1 MGARDD
7 ETPEPSRFLARTV
20 GNRTER
26 FAMRVRFLILG
37 AALPVALAA
46 QDTTAIKASLIS
58 ADRAAASSEAALR
71 RAMSPEASVLLSG
84 ENVLRGAAAWTARLA
99 AIATAHEGRAAWTP
113 VHAVVA
119 RDGGFGCTTGV
130 LHLIPADPAQPAT
143 GRYAACWR
151 REGDGQWRMLA
162 LSHAAAPP
170 SVTSLPDSLP
180 GSPGSAGVA
189 APRGARPAFEMTEA
203 DRLFARFSAD
213 SGGPA
218 GAFSRWIADDGMMLG
233 ARAVP
238 VRGPAQARQ
247 AFATFPATGHF
258 EWAPIDALTRA
269 SEDGSLG
276 FTIGEARVAPTPA
289 QVTYSKYLT
298 IWRRE
303 SDGRYRWIFDTG
315 SDRPAPGDG
324 PARSSR

>member
-1 MGARDD
+1 M
-7 ETPEPSRFLARTV
+7 T
-20 GNRTER
+20 
-26 FAMRVRFLILG
+26 VRFLILG

-46 QDTTAIKASLIS
+46 QDTTATKASLLS
-58 ADRAAASSEAALR
+58 ADRSASSSEAGLR
-71 RAMSPEASVLLSG
+71 RAMSSGAALLLPG
-84 ENVLRGAAAWTARLA
+84 ENVLRGAAAWEARLA
-99 AIATAHEGRAAWTP
+99 VLATAPEGRAAWTP
-113 VHAVVA
+113 IHAVVS

-130 LHLIPADPAQPAT
+130 LNLVATDSTQPTT

-151 REGDGQWRMLA
+151 REDDGPWRILA
-162 LSHAAAPP
+162 LSSAPAP
-170 SVTSLPDSLP
+170 TSVKSLPDVLPSGP
-180 GSPGSAGVA
+180 GSTGVT
-189 APRGARPAFEMTEA
+189 APRDARPAFEMTEA

-233 ARAVP
+233 ARAAP
-238 VRGPAQARQ
+238 VRGPEQARQ

-258 EWAPIDALTRA
+258 AWAPIEALTKA

-276 FTIGEARVAPTPA
+276 FTIGEARIAATPT

-303 SDGRYRWIFDTG
+303 HDGHYRWVFDTG
-315 SDRPAPGDG
+315 SDRPTPGDG
-324 PARSSR
+324 SASR

>member
-1 MGARDD
+1 MTVRLL
-7 ETPEPSRFLARTV
+7 FLGV
-20 GNRTER
+20 
-26 FAMRVRFLILG
+26 
-37 AALPVALAA
+37 ALPVALAA
-46 QDTTAIKASLIS
+46 QDTTATKASLLS
-58 ADRAAASSEAALR
+58 ADRVAASSEAALR
-71 RAMSPEASVLLSG
+71 RAMSPGAAVLLPG
-84 ENVLRGAAAWTARLA
+84 ENVLRGEATWTARLA
-99 AIATAHEGRAAWTP
+99 ALTTAPESRAAWTP
-113 VHAVVA
+113 VHAVVS

-130 LHLIPADPAQPAT
+130 LRLVAADAAQPTT

-151 REGDGQWRMLA
+151 RDGDGNWRILA
-162 LSHAAAPP
+162 LSHAAATP
-170 SVTSLPDSLP
+170 SVKSLPDSLP
-180 GSPGSAGVA
+180 GGPGSTGVA

-233 ARAVP
+233 ERAVP

-247 AFATFPATGHF
+247 AFAGFPATGHF
-258 EWAPIDALTRA
+258 EWAPIEALTKA

-276 FTIGEARVAPTPA
+276 FTIGEARRAATPS

-303 SDGRYRWIFDTG
+303 KHGHYRWIFDTG
-315 SDRPAPGDG
+315 SDRPTPGDR
-324 PARSSR
+324 PVPSSR